1 MEDEIILSG
10 KYKDFEIGEKYSL
23 AGASEKEVVNILE
36 GLRERIELPAYK
48 FSGVDIRGI
57 NNLVKINGRG
67 LGAAVSFLESRPP
80 GELRKSL
87 LACCPDKVLYDAA
100 ESCFLNSVLKA
111 AGVRYSPPAEK
122 PSSAPEKENIPGQ
135 IAFIGCY
142 RNWMAIKKLSVGDAE
157 DWEVSGILSKIHDT
171 IIAKAFQFTGA
182 KADEALVKKF
192 CKGKRKSLG
201 NLVSALK
208 ELSENLKGSEL
219 DNAYLVKKVFEGLSY
234 LPCPGVGM
242 LVKAHPELKPKKP
255 RGRMPKG

>member
-1 MEDEIILSG
+1 MDDEIILSG
-10 KYKDFEIGEKYSL
+10 KYKDFEVGVKYGL
-23 AGASEKEVVNILE
+23 AGASEKEVANILE
-36 GLRERIELPAYK
+36 SIREKIELPAYR
-48 FSGVDIRGI
+48 FSGVDIKKI
-57 NNLVKINGRG
+57 DSLVKVNGTG
-67 LGAAVSFLESRPP
+67 LGAAVSFLESKPP

-87 LACCPDKVLYDAA
+87 LDCCPDKKLYDAA
-100 ESCFLNSVLKA
+100 ESYFLNAVLKA

-122 PSSAPEKENIPGQ
+122 PAAAPENEEIPDQ
-135 IAFIGCY
+135 IVFIGKFKK
-142 RNWMAIKKLSVGDAE
+142 WMAIKKLSLGDAE

-171 IIAKAFQFTGA
+171 LIAKEFQFTGA
-182 KADEALVKKF
+182 KVDESLVQKI

-219 DNAYLVKKVFEGLSY
+219 DNAYLVKKVFEGCNY
-234 LPCPGVGM
+234 LPCPGAEM